1 VRRNFAAAACPEL
14 RRAFSRAALVAY
26 KFEPRKP
33 SAYELPVPHP
43 FRSVQRVG
51 SADGAAGA
59 RNEFNSGAAMPNSE
73 LQTSA
78 RSHIGNS
85 RRMCTYTK
93 SGEGVGPRNAT
104 RLTHI
109 ASQFVRIE
117 GMGLAIECRGLRK
130 TYDGKVEALRG
141 LDLEIREGECFGLL
155 GPNGAGKTTAIEILE
170 GLLSATSG
178 EVRILGRTWQSHPR
192 ELREWLG
199 ISLQET
205 RLAEK
210 LTVRET
216 IELFASF
223 YRQPRSPLEVLAE
236 LELTEKSDA
245 WVGKLSGGQRQRL
258 AVATALVANP
268 RILFLDEPTTGLDPQ
283 SRRQL
288 WDIIREFQRAG
299 GTVLLTT
306 HYMDEAERLCDRLAI
321 IDYGQ
326 IIAGGSPAELIERL
340 GGQHMVEFAIDGA
353 SSHEAKKTT
362 NGKHLQEVW
371 RSLPGVESVHADNGL
386 ICLTVRQPHVTIPA
400 LLEAVSQQGARLLHL
415 TTRQASLEDVFVRL
429 TGRHLRE
436 ES

>member
-1 VRRNFAAAACPEL
+1 M
-14 RRAFSRAALVAY
+14 S
-26 KFEPRKP
+26 
-33 SAYELPVPHP
+33 
-43 FRSVQRVG
+43 
-51 SADGAAGA
+51 
-59 RNEFNSGAAMPNSE
+59 
-73 LQTSA
+73 
-78 RSHIGNS
+78 
-85 RRMCTYTK
+85 
-93 SGEGVGPRNAT
+93 
-104 RLTHI
+104 
-109 ASQFVRIE
+109 
-117 GMGLAIECRGLRK
+117 LAIECRALRK

-170 GLLSATSG
+170 GLLKPTSG
-178 EVRILGRTWQSHPR
+178 DVRILGYTWQSHAR
-192 ELREWLG
+192 ELREWMG

-205 RLAEK
+205 RLSEK

-223 YRQPRSPLEVLAE
+223 YRQPKPSDEVLAE
-236 LELTEKSDA
+236 LELTEKSGA

-288 WDIIREFQRAG
+288 WEIIREFRRRG

-326 IIAGGSPAELIERL
+326 IIAEGTPAELIDRL
-340 GGQHMVEFAIDGA
+340 GGQHMVEFSISGNSAV
-353 SSHEAKKTT
+353 SSADRAHA
-362 NGKHLQEVW
+362 QEVW
-371 RSLPGVESVHADNGL
+371 RGLPGVEAVHADNGL
-386 ICLTVRQPHVTIPA
+386 VCLTVRQPHVTIPA
-400 LLEAVSQQGARLLHL
+400 LLDAVSQQGAKLLHL